1 LGLLRWPSR
10 QRSSFNRIEITLI
23 NKLPIDSGMKRGLP
37 RGCEI
42 CLKGGKL
49 VLFVTGECDRS
60 CFYCPLSEKRRGL
73 DVVYADEVLVKDDLD
88 IILEGRAIDAEG
100 TGITGGDPI
109 LKLNRTIKYIKLL
122 KDFFGKDHHIHLYTN
137 GRHVNKD
144 VLRKLREARLD
155 ELRFHPEREDWKKIE
170 LAKEMGL
177 YTGAEVPA
185 IPRNEKWVKE
195 LVSYLARVKADFLN
209 LNQLEF
215 CPQNAYQLKQRG
227 FVLENDSM
235 AAVLGSEEVAYS
247 VMRWASR
254 KGIDVP
260 IHYCS
265 SVVKDAVQTKNRLI
279 RRSRNVARPYE
290 EILSDGLLGK
300 FIIRPTS
307 RDPRA
312 LKSFTV
318 KTSGTPPHMVGIS
331 SNGDA
336 LEGQRDVV
344 AEVRRLLPN
353 SKIAYVQEYP
363 TATRERFAEYPY

>member
-1 LGLLRWPSR
+1 M
-10 QRSSFNRIEITLI
+10 E
-23 NKLPIDSGMKRGLP
+23 RGLP

-73 DVVYADEVLVKDDLD
+73 DVVYADEVLVEDDLD

-109 LKLNRTIKYIKLL
+109 LKLSRTIKCIKLL
-122 KDFFGKDHHIHLYTN
+122 KQFFGRDHHIHLYTN

-144 VLRKLREARLD
+144 VLRKLRVAGLD
-155 ELRFHPEREDWKKIE
+155 ELRFHPEREDWRKIA

-177 YTGAEVPA
+177 YAGAEVPA
-185 IPRNEKWVKE
+185 IPRNEKLIKE
-195 LVSYLARVKADFLN
+195 LVSYLARVEADFLN

-227 FVLENDSM
+227 FVLEKDSM

-247 VMRWASR
+247 VIRWADR
-254 KGIDVP
+254 EGIDVP

-265 SVVKDAVQTKNRLI
+265 SVAKDAVQTKNRLI

-290 EILSDGLLGK
+290 EVLSDGLLGK
-300 FIIRPTS
+300 FIIRTTS
-307 RDPRA
+307 GDPRA
-312 LKSFTV
+312 LKSFIV
-318 KTSGTPPHMVGIS
+318 KTSGTSPNMVGIS
-331 SNGDA
+331 SSGDA
-336 LEGQRDVV
+336 LEVQRDVV

-353 SKIAYVQEYP
+353 SNIVYVQEYP